1 MAISRPEWRVLSTFC
16 VVARTHTG
24 TLLDI
29 TLRLLPDMHEGTHK
43 PHTAARRDRMSV
55 MWNRI
60 YGKEKFANLYDRYFA
75 CQQLKMTLELTG
87 CKRLVIGHTP
97 QVCSCPS
104 DAPEVLRSVATVVCL
119 LGHGYVVACN
129 LDICSS

>member
-1 MAISRPEWRVLSTFC
+1 
-16 VVARTHTG
+16 
-24 TLLDI
+24 
-29 TLRLLPDMHEGTHK
+29 
-43 PHTAARRDRMSV
+43 MSV

-97 QVCSCPS
+97 QVILRTHTSVWWRIS
-104 DAPEVLRSVATVVCL
+104 TVGDA
-119 LGHGYVVACN
+119 G
-129 LDICSS
+129 LDISVRACSDYLTVLSGEHR

>member
-1 MAISRPEWRVLSTFC
+1 
-16 VVARTHTG
+16 
-24 TLLDI
+24 
-29 TLRLLPDMHEGTHK
+29 
-43 PHTAARRDRMSV
+43 MSV

-97 QVCSCPS
+97 QVRAVPAVSESLSTVRPSGRAVPAVCWFWLGASCCSLAESPS
-104 DAPEVLRSVATVVCL
+104 CISTC
-119 LGHGYVVACN
+119 
-129 LDICSS
+129 ISS

>member
-1 MAISRPEWRVLSTFC
+1 
-16 VVARTHTG
+16 
-24 TLLDI
+24 
-29 TLRLLPDMHEGTHK
+29 
-43 PHTAARRDRMSV
+43 MSV

-97 QVCSCPS
+97 QVRNS
-104 DAPEVLRSVATVVCL
+104 SV
-119 LGHGYVVACN
+119 
-129 LDICSS
+129 I

>member
-1 MAISRPEWRVLSTFC
+1 
-16 VVARTHTG
+16 
-24 TLLDI
+24 
-29 TLRLLPDMHEGTHK
+29 
-43 PHTAARRDRMSV
+43 MSV

-97 QVCSCPS
+97 QVYFAQFSG
-104 DAPEVLRSVATVVCL
+104 DALGQLATLVFTPAYELVVTAWLSSLASIVKQHAFCRDGRYASVLSYPLCALQHMRCFVC
-119 LGHGYVVACN
+119 
-129 LDICSS
+129 

>member
-1 MAISRPEWRVLSTFC
+1 
-16 VVARTHTG
+16 
-24 TLLDI
+24 
-29 TLRLLPDMHEGTHK
+29 
-43 PHTAARRDRMSV
+43 MSV

-97 QVCSCPS
+97 QARCADARPQDAGCPMS
-104 DAPEVLRSVATVVCL
+104 RSRMCPQCTSAVTCDVLAHERSSSSMVVSVAAFARDCP
-119 LGHGYVVACN
+119 
-129 LDICSS
+129 

>member
-1 MAISRPEWRVLSTFC
+1 
-16 VVARTHTG
+16 
-24 TLLDI
+24 
-29 TLRLLPDMHEGTHK
+29 
-43 PHTAARRDRMSV
+43 MSV

-97 QVCSCPS
+97 QVRGLAAASAS
-104 DAPEVLRSVATVVCL
+104 QGLRSMTL
-119 LGHGYVVACN
+119 
-129 LDICSS
+129 

>member
-1 MAISRPEWRVLSTFC
+1 
-16 VVARTHTG
+16 
-24 TLLDI
+24 
-29 TLRLLPDMHEGTHK
+29 
-43 PHTAARRDRMSV
+43 MSV

-97 QVCSCPS
+97 QVYCATPYVSGDEDS
-104 DAPEVLRSVATVVCL
+104 VQFVTQVLIAAYELAVTVMTVISGELCEAAHIFQELCILRAAVDPHVRPNNVCGTETL
-119 LGHGYVVACN
+119 TSNSTTDLNPH
-129 LDICSS
+129 IR